1 MEYCWTVRGEGF
13 ASLTTEDPI
22 TPDSIND
29 LISCGCK
36 DTLMELSLFVFQ
48 FFKSSRPEKN
58 VG

>member
-29 LISCGCK
+29 LISCGRK

-48 FFKSSRPEKN
+48 FLQKLSS
-58 VG
+58 